1 MRTNGIIQL
10 APAVRILVF
19 LILGIWIGSK
29 APVSIPFAF
38 YPSAIAALVAIAFF
52 IRKRPI
58 AVSIISLFA
67 VFLLGCFTYTANE
80 RLSQI
85 VLPQGY
91 VDCKS
96 IVSSRITEKK
106 KIINC
111 DLLITEINNKVLSKP
126 IKVKASILKDTINN
140 NWKTIAIG
148 NGLRHSS
155 RLEYPKQFN
164 DSSNFDYPM
173 WMKSHGYKAQT
184 FIPWN
189 KWSPQNVATTNIS
202 RSELIRISLQMKL
215 ERFIKQHI
223 YQIIGVGEGVN
234 SGMAIIFAMTLG
246 DKTHV
251 DKAMSENFSVAGA
264 SHILALSGLHLG
276 IIFSLL
282 SFFFGKNRK
291 RNILVQAI
299 IISFIWAYVL
309 MVGMPVSI
317 IRAATMLTLYSIVG
331 LTCRTKMSLNIFA
344 FTGIVMLLINPLSLW
359 DIGFQLS
366 FLSVASILTIYHNIY
381 NIFSPQTKVGRWIWA
396 SIVVSIAAQ
405 IGTAPLVAYY
415 FGRFSCYFIIVN
427 LVVIP
432 LATTIIFGSIIA
444 TVLTICF
451 APCSVAFFG
460 LAIIA
465 QTMNKFIMCINNL
478 PFASIENINITYRQV
493 IAYYLIL
500 MIMTF
505 VINRKKFRK

>member
-38 YPSAIAALVAIAFF
+38 YPSAIVALATIAFF
-52 IRKRPI
+52 IRKRPL

-67 VFLLGCFTYTANE
+67 VFLLGCFVYTAND

-148 NGLRHSS
+148 NGLHHSS

-202 RSELIRISLQMKL
+202 R
-215 ERFIKQHI
+215 
-223 YQIIGVGEGVN
+223 
-234 SGMAIIFAMTLG
+234 
-246 DKTHV
+246 
-251 DKAMSENFSVAGA
+251 
-264 SHILALSGLHLG
+264 
-276 IIFSLL
+276 
-282 SFFFGKNRK
+282 
-291 RNILVQAI
+291 
-299 IISFIWAYVL
+299 
-309 MVGMPVSI
+309 
-317 IRAATMLTLYSIVG
+317 RA
-331 LTCRTKMSLNIFA
+331 N
-344 FTGIVMLLINPLSLW
+344 
-359 DIGFQLS
+359 
-366 FLSVASILTIYHNIY
+366 
-381 NIFSPQTKVGRWIWA
+381 
-396 SIVVSIAAQ
+396 
-405 IGTAPLVAYY
+405 
-415 FGRFSCYFIIVN
+415 
-427 LVVIP
+427 
-432 LATTIIFGSIIA
+432 
-444 TVLTICF
+444 
-451 APCSVAFFG
+451 
-460 LAIIA
+460 
-465 QTMNKFIMCINNL
+465 
-478 PFASIENINITYRQV
+478 
-493 IAYYLIL
+493 
-500 MIMTF
+500 
-505 VINRKKFRK
+505 